1 MSRGKFKN
9 KTVDKYLL
17 PIRRQIIEIVQ
28 PNSSVLDFGCG
39 NGDLLL
45 MLSEKIKKGTGFDN
59 SKPLISYAN
68 KRKTLERTK
77 NIDFKIIDVCKDPF
91 PNDMVNYSIASLF
104 LHIISKNDA
113 YFLLKQMINISEVTI
128 VCGFCKPENWRQNF
142 LLYMD
147 QRFSGHYSNYKIYRA
162 NNYMEGLLKS
172 LNSIR
177 YESYETFDP
186 VIKIYKIVKLSK
198 RQLI

>member
-17 PIRRQIIEIVQ
+17 PTRRQIFEIVQ
-28 PNSSVLDFGCG
+28 PNSTVLDFGCG

-68 KRKTLERTK
+68 KRKTLEGIK
-77 NIDFKIIDVCKDPF
+77 NIDFKIIDVCEDPF
-91 PNDMVNYSIASLF
+91 PNDMVNYSIASLV
-104 LHIISKNDA
+104 LHVLPRNDA
-113 YFLLKQMINISEVTI
+113 YFLLKQMIDISEVTI
-128 VCGFCKPENWRQNF
+128 VCGFCKPKSWQQGF
-142 LLYMD
+142 LLTLD
-147 QRFSGHYSNYKIYRA
+147 QRFSGHYSKFKVYRD